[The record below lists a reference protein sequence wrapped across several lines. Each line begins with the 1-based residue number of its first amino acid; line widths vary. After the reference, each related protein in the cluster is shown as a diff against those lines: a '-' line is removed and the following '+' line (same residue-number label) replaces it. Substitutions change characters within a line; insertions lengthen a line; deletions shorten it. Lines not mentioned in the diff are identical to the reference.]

1 MKFKSIFSKSYL
13 EYKKYFRNIFLVSLI
28 FVGIPLLLGDIF
40 NLNDPYFYDKL
51 TNGLSLDTI
60 FLYFLLF
67 LVTII
72 LNFIYEAGLINSSI
86 KGKFNFY
93 DIIISGKRNFWKF
106 VWFSIVSLF
115 FIILLFL
122 ALIIPGIIFSI
133 YWSLAIFVY
142 FDKRKT
148 VIESLKISFNIVKG
162 NWWKIFGY
170 TILLF
175 LAFSIFGLIIVI
187 LVNYVSNNYLNLIL
201 NNLVNFI
208 YTIISVPFSI
218 LFYKNIYLEL
228 RNKIGKK

>member
-1 MKFKSIFSKSYL
+1 M
-13 EYKKYFRNIFLVSLI
+13 
-28 FVGIPLLLGDIF
+28 
-40 NLNDPYFYDKL
+40 
-51 TNGLSLDTI
+51 
-60 FLYFLLF
+60 
-67 LVTII
+67 
-72 LNFIYEAGLINSSI
+72 
-86 KGKFNFY
+86 
-93 DIIISGKRNFWKF
+93 
-106 VWFSIVSLF
+106 
-115 FIILLFL
+115 
-122 ALIIPGIIFSI
+122 
-133 YWSLAIFVY
+133 SLAIFVY